1 MATTIVAHAQ
11 ISRDEYIRKYQLLA
25 IEEMGRSGIP
35 ASIKMAQAILE
46 SGDGNSELARKSNN
60 HFGIKCKSG
69 WKGQKVYYDDDERGE
84 CFRKYK
90 SVQESFIDHTNF
102 LVSSPRYAFL
112 FKLAPNDY
120 KGWARGLKQAGYA
133 TARHYDNTL
142 IKLIEDNKLDR
153 LDYKQTFNPLVAQA
167 FNKNS
172 GMAGG
177 LSINPYNQ
185 RQIIK
190 VNNIEAVLASASDT
204 YEIIAQGLGIDVW
217 ELYKFNDQPSGYVP
231 RQNEVIYIEAKNRR
245 TKRKLEYHTVE
256 PGETM
261 HYISQLYGIKL
272 KPLYRRNRMKQ
283 GEQPQPG
290 EVIHLRKKKSR

>member
-1 MATTIVAHAQ
+1 M
-11 ISRDEYIRKYQLLA
+11 
-25 IEEMGRSGIP
+25 
-35 ASIKMAQAILE
+35 
-46 SGDGNSELARKSNN
+46 
-60 HFGIKCKSG
+60 
-69 WKGQKVYYDDDERGE
+69 
-84 CFRKYK
+84 
-90 SVQESFIDHTNF
+90 
-102 LVSSPRYAFL
+102 VSSPRYAFL

-153 LDYKQTFNPLVAQA
+153 LDYKQTFNPLVAQK

-177 LSINPYNQ
+177 LTINPYNQ
-185 RQIIK
+185 RQVIK
-190 VNNIEAVLASASDT
+190 INNVEAVIASAGDT
-204 YEIIAQGLGIDVW
+204 YEIIAQGLGIDAW
-217 ELYKFNDQPSGYVP
+217 ELYKFNDQPAGYVP

-272 KPLYRRNRMKQ
+272 KPLYRRNHMKQ
-283 GEQPQPG
+283 GEQPQSG